1 MLRSYRR
8 RRRARKSGY
17 LRHLPVANHRLPSCH
32 NLTRL
37 HLLRGRNPGLT
48 RTSDYTLALRFNVSC
63 HVMRNPRLLDL
74 ALINSNHIVVNRS
87 SVNERVVVHDRDA
100 VVHALVNVGHVR
112 DMVDGH
118 VVVDICDLHVGD
130 ASISDVYV
138 LNVTR
143 ASPIPGNEYFSRP
156 QREPSNAT
164 AHANSN
170 AKSSTSDK
178 CNQSRR
184 VNRSDSYRSRNPA
197 PAAACKCPS
206 TIVERSE
213 APRLIL
219 HPSPS
224 PRPHICPVSIAV
236 WSPAIRHTHRRP
248 HVAVSTN
255 VVPAAIVVE
264 VF

>member
-1 MLRSYRR
+1 MNGSNRR
-8 RRRARKSGY
+8 RRRTRKSAY
-17 LRHLPVANHRLPSCH
+17 LLRLPVANHRFPSCH

-37 HLLRGRNPGLT
+37 HLLRGRKPGLT
-48 RTSDYTLALRFNVSC
+48 RSSDYTLALRFNVSC
-63 HVMRNPRLLDL
+63 HIMRNPRLLDL
-74 ALINSNHIVVNRS
+74 ALINSHHIVVNRS
-87 SVNERVVVHDRDA
+87 SVNEGVVVHDGDA
-100 VVHALVNVGHVR
+100 IVHALVNVSHVSH
-112 DMVDGH
+112 MVDSH
-118 VVVDICDLHVGD
+118 VVVDVCYLNVGD

-143 ASPIPGNEYFSRP
+143 AGPIPGNEYFARS

-164 AHANSN
+164 AHADSN

-184 VNRSDSYRSRNPA
+184 VNRSDSYGSGDPA

-206 TIVERSE
+206 AIVERSK

-224 PRPHICPVSIAV
+224 PRPHI
-236 WSPAIRHTHRRP
+236 
-248 HVAVSTN
+248 
-255 VVPAAIVVE
+255 
-264 VF
+264 